1 MGDIITKSETADPIA
16 IHVKGLSKTFQK
28 RVVEQRSVRE
38 SIYGLFRNNTTENF
52 KVLDDINLQIKKG
65 ETFGIVGRNGSG
77 KSTLLLHI
85 LGALQGDKGSD
96 IRVNGTILR
105 LSLGMGVDP
114 HLSARDNIY
123 INGSILGLSFKQI
136 GQRFGDIIEFAGIEE
151 FVDTPVKKF
160 SNGMKARLNFSVAI
174 HTEADIILLDEFFG
188 GVGDIDFREK
198 SDLAFKEKII
208 NNRTVVLVSHS
219 MKLISDYCDRC
230 IWLDKGKIMA
240 MGKSEEIVDQYE
252 SSFKSK

>member
-1 MGDIITKSETADPIA
+1 M
-16 IHVKGLSKTFQK
+16 
-28 RVVEQRSVRE
+28 
-38 SIYGLFRNNTTENF
+38 
-52 KVLDDINLQIKKG
+52 
-65 ETFGIVGRNGSG
+65 
-77 KSTLLLHI
+77 
-85 LGALQGDKGSD
+85 
-96 IRVNGTILR
+96 
-105 LSLGMGVDP
+105 
-114 HLSARDNIY
+114 
-123 INGSILGLSFKQI
+123 GLSFKQI

-188 GVGDIDFREK
+188 GVGDIDSREK
-198 SDLAFKEKII
+198 SDLALKEKII